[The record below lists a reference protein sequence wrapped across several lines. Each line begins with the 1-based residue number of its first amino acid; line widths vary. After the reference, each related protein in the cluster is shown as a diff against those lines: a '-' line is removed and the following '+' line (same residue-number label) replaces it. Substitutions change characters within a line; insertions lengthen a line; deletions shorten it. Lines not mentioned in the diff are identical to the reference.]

1 MRYKHYLR
9 LAGCIVTAGVLATLY
24 IFGVPQLA
32 RFRFRSDLPPYDWG
46 VYGVAPFRSY
56 QSCSLTSPKLEIL
69 QWDPRCNSDFTFLAP
84 RGFSVAEP
92 SLLILDAQGDPVW
105 VDYSWGEVHDFRV
118 QQFKGKD
125 YLTFW
130 AGVQRGIHG
139 EGSWYMLSSSYQ
151 LCYKI
156 SPVGKNLLGDLHE
169 FQITDSGTALV
180 TIYESIPFDLTAIGG
195 PSSGWIYDCLFQEI
209 DIVTGEL
216 LFEWRAS
223 NHYPISSTF
232 LPLVGGDMS
241 KPFDAFHM
249 NSVDKDTRGNYLVS
263 MRHTHTVSNINGKTG
278 AVLWTLGGRLNDFTD
293 VTDSGATEFS
303 WQHDARWRGDNTI
316 TLLNNAAREFD
327 SPGPYSYGMAIQLD
341 IEARQATLQTLY
353 SDSQQVL
360 ATSQGNLQVLQ
371 NGNVFVGWGHSAAFT
386 EFTPEGEILC
396 DIHFG
401 ASAYF
406 SFGRIVSYRT
416 FKGSWSGAP
425 LTKPKAKMIDGGVY
439 VSWNGA
445 TDVWEWQLEASDQ
458 PQREKPT
465 FTMLEKTR
473 KIGFETRISAPIV
486 NQYMEFRV
494 VALDAHGVVLGVTE
508 TMKIE
513 AMLQGNSSNL
523 RILLTVALISCAFLA
538 VWYFWK
544 RYGPHRTWPWRYQE
558 YHTVPS
564 NKSS

>member
-1 MRYKHYLR
+1 M
-9 LAGCIVTAGVLATLY
+9 
-24 IFGVPQLA
+24 
-32 RFRFRSDLPPYDWG
+32 
-46 VYGVAPFRSY
+46 
-56 QSCSLTSPKLEIL
+56 
-69 QWDPRCNSDFTFLAP
+69 
-84 RGFSVAEP
+84 
-92 SLLILDAQGDPVW
+92 
-105 VDYSWGEVHDFRV
+105 
-118 QQFKGKD
+118 
-125 YLTFW
+125 
-130 AGVQRGIHG
+130 
-139 EGSWYMLSSSYQ
+139 
-151 LCYKI
+151 
-156 SPVGKNLLGDLHE
+156 GKNLLGDLHE

-386 EFTPEGEILC
+386 EFTPEVRSYVIFILERR
-396 DIHFG
+396 HTL
-401 ASAYF
+401 
-406 SFGRIVSYRT
+406 V
-416 FKGSWSGAP
+416 
-425 LTKPKAKMIDGGVY
+425 L
-439 VSWNGA
+439 
-445 TDVWEWQLEASDQ
+445 DVLS
-458 PQREKPT
+458 
-465 FTMLEKTR
+465 
-473 KIGFETRISAPIV
+473 
-486 NQYMEFRV
+486 
-494 VALDAHGVVLGVTE
+494 
-508 TMKIE
+508 
-513 AMLQGNSSNL
+513 
-523 RILLTVALISCAFLA
+523 LTVLSKGLGAGHL
-538 VWYFWK
+538 
-544 RYGPHRTWPWRYQE
+544 
-558 YHTVPS
+558 
-564 NKSS
+564 